1 MSYARAQ
8 VRRDERDPVRAFD
21 WLDQVD
27 TITGRRV
34 VVRSKSEINCA
45 RFSVPSHVSH
55 NDGKDGRALLILSDN
70 SSGQLHVDV
79 DGKKMDAG
87 IQSGSLTYM
96 PAGIEQNYDFEGQTT
111 NTILV
116 IDECLL
122 ERVSGSNPGLGRV
135 GGLEPRASFYRPA
148 LQKLVDEYYAV
159 MAAGDDGWRVLSESI
174 SLRIAYEIFTAFNG
188 SDAQKA
194 GAAPLTQ
201 AELKV
206 LIDFIETEMENN
218 FDLSDMA
225 ALLDRDAFGF
235 SRAFKAA
242 TGESPHQFL
251 IQRRLMRVK
260 QMLAQS
266 NAPLA
271 EIAYATGFSNQSHM
285 TAAFSKAIG
294 VPPGAFRKALRA

>member
-1 MSYARAQ
+1 MSYARITATQ
-8 VRRDERDPVRAFD
+8 EKRPTLRAFD
-21 WLDQVD
+21 WMDAVSQLEQ
-27 TITGRRV
+27 RHV
-34 VVRSKSEINCA
+34 VVRPKSEINCA
-45 RFSVPSHVSH
+45 RFSVAAHQSHIDAEYGNAVLVLSTQSA
-55 NDGKDGRALLILSDN
+55 GKLRVEAG
-70 SSGQLHVDV
+70 G
-79 DGKKMDAG
+79 GKHDAE
-87 IQSGSLTYM
+87 IRSGSLTFM
-96 PAGIEQNYDFEGQTT
+96 PPGIDQHYDFDGETT
-111 NTILV
+111 NTFLSINQS
-116 IDECLL
+116 LL
-122 ERVSGSNPGLGRV
+122 DRVAESNPGLGRV
-135 GGLEPRASFYRPA
+135 GGLEPRASFFRPA
-148 LQKLVDEYYAV
+148 LQKLVEEHYAV
-159 MAAGDDGWRVLSESI
+159 MAAGDDGWRVLSEAI

-201 AELKV
+201 AELNT
-206 LIDFIETEMENN
+206 LIEFIEAEMEHN

-225 ALLDRDAFGF
+225 GLLDRDAFGF